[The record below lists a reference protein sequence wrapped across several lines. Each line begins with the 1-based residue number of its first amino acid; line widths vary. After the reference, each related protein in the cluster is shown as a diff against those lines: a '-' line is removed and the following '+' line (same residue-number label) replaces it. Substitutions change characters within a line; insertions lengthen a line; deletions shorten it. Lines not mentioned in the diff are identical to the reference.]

1 MLEEC
6 RERKEGLHP
15 NTRRVA
21 IDFGRALPGER
32 EVIVSTNDF
41 YEPCR
46 PLVERTIEA
55 TEQALAGASDLN
67 RRSVMAVY
75 MVGGSSDLPIV
86 ARTLREHYGKQLRRS
101 PYQHAAT
108 AMGAAIAADVE
119 AGYQIKEQ
127 FTRHFG
133 VSSSMKLN

>member
-86 ARTLREHYGKQLRRS
+86 ARTLRELR
-101 PYQHAAT
+101 QAAT
-108 AMGAAIAADVE
+108 PLSVSAR
-119 AGYQIKEQ
+119 GY
-127 FTRHFG
+127 RDGGSHCG
-133 VSSSMKLN
+133 